1 MHHALRSEAEGL
13 QQYVPVLVQS
23 AASELGKLLAEQ
35 QALLKEARESV
46 NREGSERRR
55 LHNLVQARFRVVPF
69 FVMNAQGVSLYG
81 VVGDHAQHAQKW
93 PHCPH
98 RNLLRYDAYGN
109 KNSIAMARCR
119 GLYVWQLRKLS

>member
-1 MHHALRSEAEGL
+1 MWVAGKLATAVTGLRRGLTTARTMHHSLRSEAEGL

-55 LHNLVQARFRVVPF
+55 LHNLVQVRPYKLFSITHSTTR
-69 FVMNAQGVSLYG
+69 SL
-81 VVGDHAQHAQKW
+81 
-93 PHCPH
+93 
-98 RNLLRYDAYGN
+98 
-109 KNSIAMARCR
+109 S
-119 GLYVWQLRKLS
+119 

>member
-55 LHNLVQARFRVVPF
+55 LHNLVQARL
-69 FVMNAQGVSLYG
+69 GY
-81 VVGDHAQHAQKW
+81 
-93 PHCPH
+93 
-98 RNLLRYDAYGN
+98 
-109 KNSIAMARCR
+109 
-119 GLYVWQLRKLS
+119 